1 MRPQH
6 EKEPAKSVG
15 NSFTFRENLTTR
27 EQVLQGMSLLCDS
40 VASRL
45 RQQGLYCGAVQVG
58 LRDPAFRDL
67 SRQKHLSGST
77 HSMRELLRAAM
88 ELTDSVWKPPSPI
101 RLLSVTAL
109 ALTDQEETYVQESLF
124 EPRQSGE
131 RLERLE
137 ETVDAIRKK
146 YGGKAIV
153 YGDAASQAG
162 RLHRADE
169 E

>member
-1 MRPQH
+1 M
-6 EKEPAKSVG
+6 
-15 NSFTFRENLTTR
+15 
-27 EQVLQGMSLLCDS
+27 
-40 VASRL
+40 
-45 RQQGLYCGAVQVG
+45 
-58 LRDPAFRDL
+58 
-67 SRQKHLSGST
+67 
-77 HSMRELLRAAM
+77 
-88 ELTDSVWKPPSPI
+88 
-101 RLLSVTAL
+101 
-109 ALTDQEETYVQESLF
+109 QESLF

>member
-1 MRPQH
+1 MR
-6 EKEPAKSVG
+6 KKI
-15 NSFTFRENLTTR
+15 
-27 EQVLQGMSLLCDS
+27 
-40 VASRL
+40 
-45 RQQGLYCGAVQVG
+45 QGLLSVLLTLCIAVN
-58 LRDPAFRDL
+58 
-67 SRQKHLSGST
+67 
-77 HSMRELLRAAM
+77 
-88 ELTDSVWKPPSPI
+88 
-101 RLLSVTAL
+101 LLSVTAL